1 MKSYIC
7 SVADCGK
14 PGLGRCSQCKTR
26 YCGEECQADDWP
38 RHLRFCLPL
47 PPLEFPQSDPPG
59 QIIDINNSSTILAGE
74 VSVEEIQS
82 AQPVTITSQK
92 AEQNNNSPASV
103 EKPVAV
109 QEVGEGSPSPKERKE
124 PETVPD
130 ISPAQEFKEAVTS
143 PQMKKQEVSPGLQVI
158 DTIEIPQIVSPAEF
172 TISLAAEVR
181 LLLNICW
188 PILSFLIE
196 YPGSALR
203 AAHPADER
211 QTPRCGQLLDRG

>member
-59 QIIDINNSSTILAGE
+59 QIIDINNSNTTNDGNTTIAGV

-82 AQPVTITSQK
+82 AQPVTSSSQK
-92 AEQNNNSPASV
+92 AEENNNSPALV

-109 QEVGEGSPSPKERKE
+109 QEVVEGSPSPKVKKE

-130 ISPAQEFKEAVTS
+130 ISSAQEFKEAITS
-143 PQMKKQEVSPGLQVI
+143 PKMKNQEVSPGLQVI
-158 DTIEIPQIVSPAEF
+158 DSIEIPQIVSPMEF

-181 LLLNICW
+181 LWFPLFVHFI
-188 PILSFLIE
+188 IS
-196 YPGSALR
+196 
-203 AAHPADER
+203 D
-211 QTPRCGQLLDRG
+211 

>member
-59 QIIDINNSSTILAGE
+59 QIIDINNSNTTNDDNTIIAGE
-74 VSVEEIQS
+74 VSVVEIKP
-82 AQPVTITSQK
+82 AQPVTVTISSQK
-92 AEQNNNSPASV
+92 AEENNNSPVPV
-103 EKPVAV
+103 EKLVAARSV
-109 QEVGEGSPSPKERKE
+109 QEVGESSPSPKQKERKE
-124 PETVPD
+124 PEPLVVQD
-130 ISPAQEFKEAVTS
+130 ISSAQQFKEAISS
-143 PQMKKQEVSPGLQVI
+143 PQMETQEVPRGLQVI
-158 DTIEIPQIVSPAEF
+158 DSIEIPQIVSPVEF

-181 LLLNICW
+181 LWFHLLVHFI
-188 PILSFLIE
+188 IS
-196 YPGSALR
+196 
-203 AAHPADER
+203 D
-211 QTPRCGQLLDRG
+211 